1 MVNLNNPDATQVP
14 FRRGIIIFIVVSLA
28 LLMSSINSTV
38 VTVCLPDILKNMNTS
53 LAWTSWVITGFQLA
67 SSVMMPIIGKLSDDW
82 GRKRLFLI
90 AVAIFTASSLGSGLA
105 PNIYWLIV
113 FRVLQGMSGGAF
125 LPSATG
131 IVSDAFGARRT
142 TYIGLFASIF
152 PIGGIIGPNIGGFLI
167 DHMSWRWT
175 FFINIPLGFL
185 LLLLGIFII
194 PKGSINPS
202 RQKVDFSGAGLFI
215 GAMLALLFGL
225 TDWANDPQHIGIT
238 TWILLPAGFI
248 LFILF
253 LRREGRV
260 SNPMIDLQL
269 LKWKPFLAA
278 NIYNF
283 LYGAVVFGMFSFFP
297 YYSTLAYN
305 TTGSQNGL
313 ILTPRSAAAVILG
326 AISSF
331 LLIKFR
337 YRLPMIV
344 GSVVICLS
352 FVLLGQGFHDL
363 KIFGFDINN
372 IAVLYVISVLG
383 GIGMGIANP
392 AANNAILDMVPG
404 KVGSVVGMRGMFRMS
419 GGVFGTA
426 GVVLVLSYFQDK
438 AQGMEHISLFFAA
451 IMLGVIPLIFMIPD
465 SARNRNLKS
474 GGLHE

>member
-53 LAWTSWVITGFQLA
+53 LAWTSWIITGFQLA

-131 IVSDAFGARRT
+131 IVSDAFGSKRT

-175 FFINIPLGFL
+175 FYINIPLGIVLLVLGL
-185 LLLLGIFII
+185 LLF
-194 PKGSINPS
+194 PKGTTDLS
-202 RQKVDFSGAGLFI
+202 RQKVDFRGAGLFI
-215 GAMLALLFGL
+215 GAMLALLVGL
-225 TDWANDPQHIGIT
+225 TDWAHDPRHIGLT
-238 TWILLPAGFI
+238 TWILIPAGI
-248 LFILF
+248 LMFLLF
-253 LRREGRV
+253 FRTEGRI

-297 YYSTLAYN
+297 YYATVAYN

-326 AISSF
+326 AVSSF
-331 LLIKFR
+331 LLIRFR

-344 GSVVICLS
+344 GSVIICLS
-352 FVLLGQGFHDL
+352 FILLGQGYHEMN
-363 KIFGFDINN
+363 IFGLHITEL
-372 IAVLYVISVLG
+372 AVLYVVSVLG

-404 KVGSVVGMRGMFRMS
+404 KVGAVVGMRGMFRMS

-426 GVVLVLSYFQDK
+426 GVVLVLSYYQDK
-438 AQGMEHISLFFAA
+438 AIGMEHISLFFAA
-451 IMLGVIPLIFMIPD
+451 IMLCTLPLVFMIPD
-465 SARNRNLKS
+465 SARNRSHKS
-474 GGLHE
+474 GGLQE